1 MSGAYK
7 LLPHY
12 TYNEWKLWEG
22 KWELIDGIP
31 YAMSPSP
38 LPRHQRVAAE
48 LNTEFTIALRS
59 SGCKTCNV
67 YQPIDYKITDDTI
80 LIPDILIV
88 CDEIKKPY
96 LDFAPSLVVEIL
108 LPSTALKDRNTKYQL
123 YEQQQIKYYL
133 IIDTDTKEIEIYEL
147 KDHKYVLQPF
157 NTPYPF
163 ELSTGCSIGVELG
176 NIFTD

>member
-38 LPRHQRVAAE
+38 LPRHQKVAAE
-48 LNTEFTIALRS
+48 LRYELTSALKKS
-59 SGCKTCNV
+59 KCDKCNA
-67 YQPIDYKITDDTI
+67 YDPLDYKITDDTI

-108 LPSTALKDRNTKYQL
+108 SPSTALKDRNTKYQL

-133 IIDTDTKEIEIYEL
+133 IIDTDTREIEIYEL
-147 KDHKYVLQPF
+147 KDDKYVLQAFSTPF
-157 NTPYPF
+157 TF
-163 ELSTGCSIGVELG
+163 ELAADCNIVAELG
-176 NIFTD
+176 NIFS

>member
-38 LPRHQRVAAE
+38 LPRHQRVSAEMIYEFSAA
-48 LNTEFTIALRS
+48 LKKSNCIQ
-59 SGCKTCNV
+59 CKV
-67 YQPIDYKITDDTI
+67 YDPIDYRITDDTI

-96 LDFAPSLVVEIL
+96 LDFAPALVAEIL
-108 LPSTALKDRNTKYQL
+108 SPSTALKDRNTKYQL
-123 YEQQQIKYYL
+123 YEQQQVKYYL
-133 IIDTDTKEIEIYEL
+133 IIDTDTREIEIYEL
-147 KDHKYVLQPF
+147 KDHKYTLQPF
-157 NTPYPF
+157 STPFAF
-163 ELSTGCSIGVELG
+163 ELSADCNVVVELG
-176 NIFTD
+176 NIFL

>member
-31 YAMSPSP
+31 YAMSPSL

-80 LIPDILIV
+80 LIPDVLIV

-108 LPSTALKDRNTKYQL
+108 SPSTALKDRNTKYQL

-133 IIDTDTKEIEIYEL
+133 IIDTDTREIEIYQSEGG
-147 KDHKYVLQPF
+147 KYVLQPF
-157 NTPYPF
+157 NNPFNF
-163 ELSTGCSIGVELG
+163 ELSADYTISVELG
-176 NIFTD
+176 NIFS